1 METSLDAF
9 MCDMTHS
16 DKSHDSFKCVTRR
29 IPMCYMT
36 RSFIS
41 SVSAVALMET
51 WLIAALRDRTQSYQ
65 SRDSF
70 KDWHDSFLCV
80 AWLVA
85 AVRDSTHFFAWLNSF
100 KCLTQWLLC
109 VTERIPLRDVTR
121 WNVWHNSFLRVTWL
135 VPWWNELQ
143 VSAVA
148 LQETSL
154 VAALR
159 DRTQSYQ
166 FRDSFKDVT
175 WLIPMCCMTRSC
187 FAWQHAFL
195 CVT

>member
-16 DKSHDSFKCVTRR
+16 DKSHDSFKCVTRC

-70 KDWHDSFLCV
+70 KD
-80 AWLVA
+80 
-85 AVRDSTHFFAWLNSF
+85 
-100 KCLTQWLLC
+100 
-109 VTERIPLRDVTR
+109 
-121 WNVWHNSFLRVTWL
+121 VTWL
-135 VPWWNELQ
+135 VPMCSMTRSCFAWQDAFLEVLWL
-143 VSAVA
+143 
-148 LQETSL
+148 
-154 VAALR
+154 
-159 DRTQSYQ
+159 
-166 FRDSFKDVT
+166 FKDVA

-195 CVT
+195 CVTWPVQMCDTTHSYVWRDAVFL